1 MMSNTSDLRAHFGL
15 TATPFTRELPVRQCW
30 KQPFFDESYQDLLD
44 TVDKRMSAALISPA
58 GTGKTTL
65 LRSLRAALPE
75 ARYRVHYVKVTALS
89 KRDFC
94 HEICVAIGA
103 PPAGTYNSLVRR
115 IQERLVTLLEQDSL
129 RPVLIIDEAHDM
141 RPEVLAILRVLT
153 NFQMDSRLVVSV
165 LLSGQGP
172 LKTMLARQ
180 ELESVRR
187 RLAHVATLRLLSRD
201 ETLEYV
207 RHRLAVAG
215 TDGDLFDGPAHDA
228 IYEMTNGNLRA
239 IDRIALKGLELAA
252 RDDKTTVGAEYLTAA
267 ARKLML

>member
-1 MMSNTSDLRAHFGL
+1 MSSSTSDLRAHFGL

-30 KQPFFDESYQDLLD
+30 SQPQYDEVRQELLATID
-44 TVDKRMSAALISPA
+44 RRMSAALVAPA

-75 ARYRVHYVKVTALS
+75 ARYQVHYVKVTALS

-94 HEICVAIGA
+94 RELCEAIGA
-103 PPAGTYNSLVRR
+103 PPAASYNGLVRR
-115 IQERLVTLLEQDSL
+115 LQERLVVLLEQDSL
-129 RPVLIIDEAHDM
+129 RPVLIVDEAHDM
-141 RPEVLAILRVLT
+141 RPDVLSILRVLT
-153 NFQMDSRLVVSV
+153 NFEMDSRLVVSV
-165 LLSGQGP
+165 LLAGQGP

-187 RLAHVATLRLLSRD
+187 RLAHLATLRLLSR
-201 ETLEYV
+201 EEALAYV
-207 RHRLAVAG
+207 RHRLSVAG
-215 TDGDLFDGPAHDA
+215 AAGDLFDGPAHDA

-239 IDRIALKGLELAA
+239 IDHVALKGLELAA
-252 RDDKTTVGAEYLTAA
+252 RDGKATVGAEYLVAA